1 MLEGRYANVQ
11 TCTSKSNDQEYFVR
25 VINKAQIFWKDDTIL
40 REIKILT
47 KLKHEHVMT
56 VIDKWETADDICM
69 VMEST
74 EVQYTHPQ
82 TLHTPFFL
90 HHSPLYTHTHTQT
103 HLYLIHADDLYS
115 CFPCMGPH
123 TSSTPCSY
131 FQVYLR
137 AWDTFLW

>member
-90 HHSPLYTHTHTQT
+90 HHSPLYTHTHT
-103 HLYLIHADDLYS
+103 HKHIY
-115 CFPCMGPH
+115 
-123 TSSTPCSY
+123 TS
-131 FQVYLR
+131 
-137 AWDTFLW
+137 